1 MERRLRI
8 GGIIAWTPG
17 LGLLHAI
24 TPQQETQAE
33 THPTSIFSLREKKKS
48 RELAFWY
55 TLAPHP
61 LSLFISSFWA

>member
-24 TPQQETQAE
+24 MPQQETQAE
-33 THPTSIFSLREKKKS
+33 THPTSIFSLREKKN
-48 RELAFWY
+48 
-55 TLAPHP
+55 PGN
-61 LSLFISSFWA
+61 